1 MAQRKSISF
10 SASSPESGPLWNYQT
25 EFLADSKQAQ
35 IKGWDWV
42 LRGLFVICSVVER
55 RWQSSRWLANITSLF
70 FWRGRRLDRIA
81 WSTAYHPYHKCH
93 LCVYKCV
100 NVCVSGVIQTHV
112 PFLLLCYCRLLTQNQ
127 LYLFSLA
134 DWVERGVTE
143 TDLGSVRNHHL
154 HLHYKRDISQC
165 DTRKTFCNNSQTNM
179 TRINTERLKKAG
191 IITVCARGM
200 MLDNTC
206 YFL

>member
-1 MAQRKSISF
+1 MAQWTIISF
-10 SASSPESGPLWNYQT
+10 SASSPESGPLWNYQS

-55 RWQSSRWLANITSLF
+55 RWQSSRWLVNNTSLF
-70 FWRGRRLDRIA
+70 LFFIPILERTMARA

-100 NVCVSGVIQTHV
+100 IVCVSGVIQTHV
-112 PFLLLCYCRLLTQNQ
+112 PFLLLCYCRLLMQNQ

-134 DWVERGVTE
+134 DWVRGVTE
-143 TDLGSVRNHHL
+143 TDLRSVPNNYL
-154 HLHYKRDISQC
+154 HLH
-165 DTRKTFCNNSQTNM
+165 
-179 TRINTERLKKAG
+179 
-191 IITVCARGM
+191 
-200 MLDNTC
+200 
-206 YFL
+206 